1 MIVRRRAEIEGVD
14 WGNGLSFRFLV
25 EADRMG
31 FTLAHTVVRAG
42 SKSPLHYRR
51 HLEACYCIAGR
62 GQVITETGVTHEIEP
77 GVLYALDKHDRHF
90 LVASP
95 QSDLE
100 LISIFTPPLRGDER
114 HSFDASEFS
123 HY

>member
-1 MIVRRRAEIEGVD
+1 MRRKNEIAAVE

-31 FTLAHTVVRAG
+31 FTLAHTIVRAG

-51 HLEACYCIAGR
+51 HLEACYCISGR
-62 GQVITETGVTHEIEP
+62 GQVIAESGDIHEIEP
-77 GVLYALDKHDRHF
+77 GTLYALDEHDRHH

-95 QSDLE
+95 GSDLE
-100 LISIFTPPLRGDER
+100 LISIFNPPLHGDER
-114 HSFDASEFS
+114 HHFDASDFS